1 MHHPVCTH
9 DAGTVLHLLVLGEQR
24 LGHALDRHGQARPKE
39 KKSSRQAHFRLRP
52 DKQKKAS
59 MCLLAYARR
68 EGRNGLN

>member
-1 MHHPVCTH
+1 MP
-9 DAGTVLHLLVLGEQR
+9 GTVLRHRLVLGEQR

-39 KKSSRQAHFRLRP
+39 KKSSRQARFRLRP